1 MFSHIVTAAKG
12 LFARQEDD
20 EDKLDS
26 SNTTSTTSTSPIGR
40 EAKMVTATRRRNLET
55 SPTTSGDNKGVS
67 TSANGKRK
75 PESTSAGKSESQH
88 NKRRKRSS
96 LEAAEEPERE
106 LPTESAMV
114 ESDSKREV
122 AQAPASKTKH
132 FRFDSEEPELPVGM
146 ETEAPEPQ
154 QKDPDNEDSSDDD
167 EAPEAI
173 DNSAQMSKIRL
184 EAKKQERAR
193 QIEEQLRKEKRK
205 QLDELR
211 KQQAKQKEVTKLA
224 AGSADDQLSES
235 TETLRGSTTQDARRS
250 ALPALLPD
258 EILNAAP
265 VARPPTPPL
274 EELNISHKKP
284 NKLKFLDATEKRPKD
299 VKLGDVT
306 IRVLDENP
314 TKKDKTTLPPK
325 ASKTGRN
332 AKQNWLNRARS
343 TATVNGLRRTA
354 GGPSGMTSAAETTP
368 LLPQY
373 QQPASS
379 NTSQQRGSRPPR
391 TVTFNPLATVSTY
404 HDATATVDPTY
415 KPLSSGASSVSN
427 APSNQSRPT
436 GLSALN
442 SKLRRRN
449 SHGAPYSTAVPSMPP
464 APKVGPQRTTKNA
477 QKLKLLPDPVTAAE
491 ENVTDDDFP
500 RDVYS
505 QITRIKEPTAR
516 SHAARLGKADRD
528 RLPRVTAYCTANSY
542 RLEGVIKFLKARSKT
557 RGANPKLY
565 DECVYSPY
573 DYLYEDKQRAPRNLS
588 DNALGLHPISSSPD
602 RPSGE
607 RRYSDSAV
615 EVEDNA
621 KSRREDLID
630 LRESQDQS
638 HHDSHTESSVAVQRT
653 DETPDFDTTIHTPE
667 VFLFDYGTVVIW
679 GMSPAQ
685 ESRFL
690 SDVSKFANSIL
701 SPEDTQVENFNFY
714 YAREYQA
721 RIYNDFISLR
731 DPRNH
736 MIKLAISHALSQSVK
751 TSLFED
757 LVSET
762 ISNTAPLPAQI
773 AQTGSVNMT
782 RRQINMQIGEL
793 FILRI
798 NIHLQGSVLDSPE
811 LMWAEPQL
819 EPVYQAVRSYLEMD
833 QRVSLLTER
842 LDVIADLLAV
852 LKDQLT
858 HRHGEYLEWI
868 VIILIAAEI
877 LVAAINIVVDLYAG
891 VD

>member
-1 MFSHIVTAAKG
+1 M
-12 LFARQEDD
+12 
-20 EDKLDS
+20 
-26 SNTTSTTSTSPIGR
+26 TST
-40 EAKMVTATRRRNLET
+40 
-55 SPTTSGDNKGVS
+55 
-67 TSANGKRK
+67 
-75 PESTSAGKSESQH
+75 
-88 NKRRKRSS
+88 
-96 LEAAEEPERE
+96 
-106 LPTESAMV
+106 
-114 ESDSKREV
+114 
-122 AQAPASKTKH
+122 
-132 FRFDSEEPELPVGM
+132 
-146 ETEAPEPQ
+146 
-154 QKDPDNEDSSDDD
+154 
-167 EAPEAI
+167 
-173 DNSAQMSKIRL
+173 
-184 EAKKQERAR
+184 
-193 QIEEQLRKEKRK
+193 
-205 QLDELR
+205 
-211 KQQAKQKEVTKLA
+211 
-224 AGSADDQLSES
+224 
-235 TETLRGSTTQDARRS
+235 
-250 ALPALLPD
+250 
-258 EILNAAP
+258 
-265 VARPPTPPL
+265 
-274 EELNISHKKP
+274 
-284 NKLKFLDATEKRPKD
+284 
-299 VKLGDVT
+299 
-306 IRVLDENP
+306 
-314 TKKDKTTLPPK
+314 
-325 ASKTGRN
+325 
-332 AKQNWLNRARS
+332 
-343 TATVNGLRRTA
+343 
-354 GGPSGMTSAAETTP
+354 AETTP
-368 LLPQY
+368 LLPQH
-373 QQPASS
+373 QQRSQSS
-379 NTSQQRGSRPPR
+379 NTSPRATRPPR

-404 HDATATVDPTY
+404 HDPTSADPTFG
-415 KPLSSGASSVSN
+415 SSRSTQSTASSFP
-427 APSNQSRPT
+427 AGQGGQQRPS

-449 SHGAPYSTAVPSMPP
+449 SHGAPYSTAIASTTTT
-464 APKVGPQRTTKNA
+464 PKIGPQRTTKTA
-477 QKLKLLPDPVTAAE
+477 QKLKLLPDPVTAE
-491 ENVTDDDFP
+491 EALEGDFP
-500 RDVYS
+500 SDVYS

-542 RLEGVIKFLKARSKT
+542 RLDGVIRFLKARSKT

-573 DYLYEDKQRAPRNLS
+573 DYQYEDKQNGRSVSENHMSTGNSNPSER
-588 DNALGLHPISSSPD
+588 ISP
-602 RPSGE
+602 E
-607 RRYSDSAV
+607 RRFSDSVV
-615 EVEDNA
+615 EIEDNT

-630 LRESQDQS
+630 LHVSSEQSSDFSHRPESAISTSESQ
-638 HHDSHTESSVAVQRT
+638 
-653 DETPDFDTTIHTPE
+653 TPDFDTTIHTPE

-690 SDVSKFANSIL
+690 SDISKFAASIL

-736 MIKLAISHALSQSVK
+736 MIKLAISHALAQSVK

-762 ISNTAPLPAQI
+762 ITNTAPLPAQI
-773 AQTGSVNMT
+773 AQTGSVNLT

-868 VIILIAAEI
+868 VIVLIAAEI

>member
-1 MFSHIVTAAKG
+1 
-12 LFARQEDD
+12 
-20 EDKLDS
+20 
-26 SNTTSTTSTSPIGR
+26 
-40 EAKMVTATRRRNLET
+40 
-55 SPTTSGDNKGVS
+55 
-67 TSANGKRK
+67 
-75 PESTSAGKSESQH
+75 
-88 NKRRKRSS
+88 
-96 LEAAEEPERE
+96 
-106 LPTESAMV
+106 
-114 ESDSKREV
+114 
-122 AQAPASKTKH
+122 
-132 FRFDSEEPELPVGM
+132 
-146 ETEAPEPQ
+146 
-154 QKDPDNEDSSDDD
+154 
-167 EAPEAI
+167 
-173 DNSAQMSKIRL
+173 
-184 EAKKQERAR
+184 
-193 QIEEQLRKEKRK
+193 
-205 QLDELR
+205 
-211 KQQAKQKEVTKLA
+211 
-224 AGSADDQLSES
+224 
-235 TETLRGSTTQDARRS
+235 
-250 ALPALLPD
+250 
-258 EILNAAP
+258 
-265 VARPPTPPL
+265 
-274 EELNISHKKP
+274 
-284 NKLKFLDATEKRPKD
+284 
-299 VKLGDVT
+299 
-306 IRVLDENP
+306 
-314 TKKDKTTLPPK
+314 
-325 ASKTGRN
+325 
-332 AKQNWLNRARS
+332 
-343 TATVNGLRRTA
+343 
-354 GGPSGMTSAAETTP
+354 MTSAETTP

-373 QQPASS
+373 HQQPASS
-379 NTSQQRGSRPPR
+379 NTSQQRGSRPSR

-404 HDATATVDPTY
+404 HDATAAADSTY
-415 KPLSSGASSVSN
+415 KPLSSGASSVPN
-427 APSNQSRPT
+427 APSSQSRPT

-449 SHGAPYSTAVPSMPP
+449 SHGAPYSTAGPSMPP

-477 QKLKLLPDPVTAAE
+477 QKLKLLPDPVTATE
-491 ENVTDDDFP
+491 EDITDDEFP

-573 DYLYEDKQRAPRNLS
+573 DYLFEDKQKVSRTVS
-588 DNALGLHPISSSPD
+588 DNALGLHPVSSSHD

-638 HHDSHTESSVAVQRT
+638 HHDAHPENSVAVQRT